1 MTPEDKFDPSELKGV
16 VIRNRDPE
24 FLAAI
29 AKLKKIQMSDN
40 YSHKIE
46 MLQVD
51 KTGHILLDPENPNH
65 LEWMQED
72 E

>member
-1 MTPEDKFDPSELKGV
+1 MTLEDEFDPSELKGV
-16 VIRNRDPE
+16 VIRNHDPE
-24 FLAAI
+24 YLAAI

-46 MLQVD
+46 TLQVD